1 MNVRRQR
8 GATLIELVVS
18 VVIISI
24 VATSAMMLVA
34 NTVGRSGDP
43 LIRAQANAIAEA
55 YLEEILAQPL
65 TDPEGGDTGG
75 IEVGEDPARRDL
87 YDDITD
93 YGVVNDTGAR
103 NQYGAAV
110 TGLESY
116 GVAVTVTDVTLNGS
130 PAKRVLVEVTHGS
143 DANFLLPL
151 VGYRLAQ

>member
-1 MNVRRQR
+1 MNGPRQQ
-8 GATLIELVVS
+8 GATLIELIVS

-43 LIRAQANAIAEA
+43 LIRTQAIAIAEA
-55 YLEEILAQPL
+55 YMEEMVALPIS
-65 TDPEGGDTGG
+65 DPEGGDTGG

-93 YGVVNDTGAR
+93 YAVVNDSGAK

-110 TGLESY
+110 AGLESY
-116 GVAVTVTDVTLNGS
+116 GVEVTVADTTLNGS
-130 PAKRVLVEVTHGS
+130 PAKRMLVEVTHAGD
-143 DANFLLPL
+143 DAFVLSL